1 MWENIKILN
10 LSQQKEEGIISIRT
24 KISYYNVFHRKSIIN
39 INVKTQIVMNN
50 PVC

>member
-1 MWENIKILN
+1 MWENIEILN

-24 KISYYNVFHRKSIIN
+24 KISYYNFHRKSIIN